1 MDDQIRVSF
10 GAGSPPIEEQLQR
23 QGLRLALS
31 PIKRHKLQQH
41 ADSVRMLF
49 IDAILSEAETKR
61 AETRIMK
68 IIGDHLIPLDIQ
80 P

>member
-1 MDDQIRVSF
+1 MDDQISLSF
-10 GAGSPPIEEQLQR
+10 GACSPPIEEQLQS

-31 PIKRHKLQQH
+31 PIERRKLQQH

-68 IIGDHLIPLDIQ
+68 IIGKHIKSLNIQ